1 MTETRNIEQVAFD
14 KKCIDFDG
22 EFRCP
27 ECKVLLVPVCV
38 NLGMCRSKDEGQ
50 FYCSGRRFGL
60 SCSEPEYK
68 IVRSYVYWEELANY
82 RLTGQLYPRSRRSS
96 E

>member
-1 MTETRNIEQVAFD
+1 MMETRNIEQVAFD

-22 EFRCP
+22 EFQCP
-27 ECKVLLVPVCV
+27 ECKVLLVPICV
-38 NLGMCRSKDEGQ
+38 NLGMVEEK

-68 IVRSYVYWEELANY
+68 IVRKYVYWEELANY
-82 RLTGQLYPRSRRSS
+82 RLTGRLKPSKRRPT